1 MATLLGR
8 YDAPGLRVSTYEF
21 RVGTPRVGFTATSAE
36 SVETY
41 MEGEYTDLRSR
52 LRVDPMLGMVLS
64 SLGWKKLPCPPE
76 L

>member
-8 YDAPGLRVSTYEF
+8 YDAPGLKVSTYEF
-21 RVGTPRVGFTATSAE
+21 RMGAPRVGFTVKSAE
-36 SVETY
+36 SSETY
-41 MEGEYTDLRSR
+41 MEGEYTDLLSK

-64 SLGWKKLPCPPE
+64 QLGWKKLPCPPG